1 MNVRVSENRAVS
13 LGAFLRAMRE
23 RQEPADHGLPRG
35 SRRRTPGLR
44 REEVAQLCG
53 LSVTWCTWIE
63 QGRDVSVS
71 AQALARLAR
80 GLRLS
85 RAERSYLFELA
96 GKHDPDRWGSVD
108 QPSDAMLACVD
119 AINGPAYV
127 LDRNWTALRWN
138 ARASRLFAGWL
149 DAGGERNL
157 LRYVFLRRQSRS
169 LIVDWDSRAHR
180 VVAEFRAA
188 TTGRVGDPELRSLVD
203 ELSVKSADFSRLWS
217 AHGVLAR
224 EGGERTFRHPVDGVL
239 HYRQVSMSFAGWPD
253 YRLTMLLAMP
263 GTARVRKTKPKP
275 GSVRTMG

>member
-1 MNVRVSENRAVS
+1 MKGQAIDTRTPS

-23 RQEPADHGLPRG
+23 RQEPADHGLTGG

-71 AQALARLAR
+71 ADTLSRLAR

-85 RAERSYLFELA
+85 KAERSYLFELA
-96 GKHDPDRWGSVD
+96 GKHDPDRSGSVD
-108 QPSDAMLACVD
+108 QPSDAMLPCVD
-119 AINGPAYV
+119 AIKGPAYV
-127 LDRNWTALRWN
+127 LDRNWTALHWN
-138 ARASRLFAGWL
+138 SRASRLFVGWL
-149 DAGGERNL
+149 DTDGERNL
-157 LRYVFLRRQSRS
+157 LRYVFLCRESRS
-169 LIVDWDSRAHR
+169 LIVDWEPRAHR

-217 AHGVLAR
+217 GHGVLAR
-224 EGGERTFRHPVDGVL
+224 EGGERTFRHPLDGVL
-239 HYRQVSMSFAGWPD
+239 HYQQVSMSFAGWPD

-263 GTARVRKTKPKP
+263 GTARGRKATRKP
-275 GSVRTMG
+275 RTGRR